1 MYLFERKSRKI
12 FNIPI
17 FKRLKLN
24 FENGFNKVFYDQIS
38 WKLKSKVIDNCDT
51 LREGCAISVLK
62 KAKLFGILGLIKII
76 PNSAGQKSNKKSK
89 NKKFFR
95 MKCKY

>member
-24 FENGFNKVFYDQIS
+24 FESGFNKVFYDQIS

-62 KAKLFGILGLIKII
+62 KA
-76 PNSAGQKSNKKSK
+76 
-89 NKKFFR
+89 
-95 MKCKY
+95 

>member
-24 FENGFNKVFYDQIS
+24 FENGINKVFYDQIS

-62 KAKLFGILGLIKII
+62 KA
-76 PNSAGQKSNKKSK
+76 
-89 NKKFFR
+89 
-95 MKCKY
+95 